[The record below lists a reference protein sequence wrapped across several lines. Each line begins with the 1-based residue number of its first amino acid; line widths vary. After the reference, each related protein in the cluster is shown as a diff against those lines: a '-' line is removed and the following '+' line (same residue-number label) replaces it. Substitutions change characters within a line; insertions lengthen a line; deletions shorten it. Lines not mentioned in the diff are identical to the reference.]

1 MATIVSYS
9 GPDGEVTIPTNL
21 GGNIVTQVGD
31 GQPIFGTENS
41 SVTSVVVPDS
51 VTKIAVAAFQ
61 RCISLESVTLGS
73 GVTSIETSAFMDCS
87 ALTHVN
93 IPNNVRSI
101 GTRAFLGCSSL
112 TSVIVG
118 SNVTTIDSS
127 AFILTPNLTSIL
139 FRGSAPSNS
148 SWASGLSQNST
159 IYYLSAVV
167 GWPATYGGRA
177 TQVFQPAASGS
188 GFAMSTGFHFS
199 WTNTGSIPMNVRRAT
214 SMDGPWTV
222 VSSNNSTAQFVD
234 PNPPSGKAFYQ
245 AYLP

>member
-9 GPDGEVTIPTNL
+9 GPDGKVTIPTNL
-21 GGNIVTQVGD
+21 DGNIVTQVGD

-101 GTRAFLGCSSL
+101 GLRAFLGCSNL
-112 TSVIVG
+112 ASVIIG
-118 SNVTTIDSS
+118 NKVTTIGSS
-127 AFILTPNLTSIL
+127 AFVLTGNLTSIL
-139 FRGSAPSNS
+139 FRGSPPSNS
-148 SWASGLSQNST
+148 SWTSGLWQNST
-159 IYYLSAVV
+159 IYYLPDAS
-167 GWPATYGGRA
+167 GWQPTYGDRG
-177 TQVFQPAASGS
+177 TQVFRPAASYPSFTISS
-188 GFAMSTGFHFS
+188 GFQFT
-199 WTNTGSIPMNVRRAT
+199 WTDTGSIPINVRRAT

-222 VSSNNSTAQFVD
+222 VFSNSSTAQFVD